1 MNLAEIWRII
11 LKRWYI
17 LLPLVLLAL
26 GLTAGV
32 DKAIAV
38 QYQST
43 SMISLLA
50 SQQATK
56 GTAALP
62 GTENPFSNFDSSL
75 NDTADFLTR
84 RVNSPTD
91 AQQLAA
97 QGVTGV
103 YTEALAAS
111 QGPFIDLTVTGPTAA
126 SAESQMNTLIAF
138 TQQTLATLQE
148 QENVPAL
155 SMIRSDV
162 IVPASAGAALNK
174 TKLQDTAGAGVGG
187 LALAFLITLGAH
199 TVLESRRRSRQP
211 QRATRTAR
219 PAGEPERDPVSARF
233 GALKDPGDLL
243 SATEE
248 TTLLSRFPDVRD

>member
-17 LLPLVLLAL
+17 LLPLVLVAL

-50 SQQATK
+50 SQEATK
-56 GTAALP
+56 GTTALP

-91 AQQLAA
+91 TQLLAA

-111 QGPFIDLTVTGPTAA
+111 QGPFINLTTTGTTAA
-126 SAESQMNTLIAF
+126 SAEDQMNTLISF
-138 TQQTLATLQE
+138 TQQMLATLQD
-148 QENVPAL
+148 QENVPAVD
-155 SMIRSDV
+155 MIRSDV
-162 IVPASAGAALNK
+162 IVPASAGTALNK
-174 TKLQDTAGAGVGG
+174 TKLQDTVGVGVGG
-187 LALAFLITLGAH
+187 LALAFLITLAAH
-199 TVLESRRRSRQP
+199 TVLESRRRGRQP
-211 QRATRTAR
+211 QRSARAAR
-219 PAGEPERDPVSARF
+219 PAGGSEHDPVSARF
-233 GALKDPGDLL
+233 DALNDPGDLV
-243 SATEE
+243 SPTEQ
-248 TTLLSRFPDVRD
+248 TALLSRFPDVRD